1 MQHIS
6 SSSQDQA
13 QATAANITNSADR
26 QRPSTAF
33 NHTVSAAY
41 GHASA
46 STSTRE
52 QLTNEAVPSGT
63 GLAAR
68 TIAVGT
74 PLTDDQ
80 LLPEGHTYQPYFSIS
95 QLAHCQAYRL
105 VAPSTTVHS
114 GDVQSQVIR
123 QFLMS
128 EREAKKDF
136 QERFEYRFVD
146 YGYTSVDAAG
156 MPEKN
161 YGVFARKPVAKGEFL
176 GIYSCIGYLNIS
188 ESWEET
194 NRNWDTGYLHQKFF
208 EEAPDFMSY
217 HRTLMAGLRGKE
229 QTQRTLVK
237 YNIEAR
243 PEDSLNCICF
253 VPDNERYTPM
263 HFVNSANRS
272 EDVNARFELISVKT
286 DTGNFLSPILVA
298 TENIAVGQELLASY
312 YVDSNVKASGVYE
325 RSATEEKEFY
335 NTIMD
340 DYLGFIDKL
349 NHVEPDRQPISPYVA
364 ATALSISEVFRIIEA
379 RRRRSVAK
387 TDEPSSSGAS
397 RS

>member
-6 SSSQDQA
+6 SSSQDQT
-13 QATAANITNSADR
+13 QPRRLTLPTQETASAPV
-26 QRPSTAF
+26 QPFT
-33 NHTVSAAY
+33 HTVSAAY
-41 GHASA
+41 GHATA

-52 QLTNEAVPSGT
+52 QLTNEAGIPSGT

-68 TIAVGT
+68 TITVGT

-80 LLPEGHTYQPYFSIS
+80 YLPEGHTYQPYFSIS

-105 VAPSTTVHS
+105 VAPSITVHT

-161 YGVFARKPVAKGEFL
+161 YGVFARKSVAKGEFL

-188 ESWEET
+188 ETWEET
-194 NRNWDTGYLHQKFF
+194 NHNWDTGFLHQKFF

-229 QTQRTLVK
+229 QTQRTVVK

-253 VPDNERYTPM
+253 APDNERYTPM

-272 EDVNARFELISVKT
+272 ENVNAKFELISIKT
-286 DTGNFLSPILVA
+286 DSGNFLSPILAA
-298 TENIAVGQELLASY
+298 TKNIAVGQELLASY
-312 YVDSNVKASGVYE
+312 YVDSNVKTSGVYE

-335 NTIMD
+335 NVIMD
-340 DYLGFIDKL
+340 DYLDFIDKL
-349 NHVEPDRQPISPYVA
+349 NNVEPDRQPISPYVA
-364 ATALSISEVFRIIEA
+364 APALSISQVFRIIA
-379 RRRRSVAK
+379 ARRSVAK
-387 TDEPSSSGAS
+387 TDEPSSSGAA
-397 RS
+397 RY